1 MEFTAIKNKHYA
13 HAPDLATLAQRL
25 IERKG
30 LELGPARVAYLLVY
44 PAVTSGTAARC
55 VLANNHVQFFA
66 GVDYII
72 EVSGDLWES
81 LTEPTREI
89 LLHHELL
96 HILPVYNEKKETW
109 AFKLRDHDIKDFM
122 EIVREYGID
131 WLTTL
136 RNTFLSAYDLDPTT
150 SEGIKL

>member
-1 MEFTAIKNKHYA
+1 MEFTPIKNKHYTQS
-13 HAPDLATLAQRL
+13 PDLAKVADTLIASKAL
-25 IERKG
+25 H
-30 LELGPARVAYLLVY
+30 LGTARIAYLLVY
-44 PAVTSGTAARC
+44 PSVTANAAARC

-81 LTEPTREI
+81 LDDSTREI

-96 HILPVYNEKKETW
+96 HILAVYNEKKETW
-109 AFKLRDHDIKDFM
+109 TFKLRDHDIQDFA
-122 EIVREYGID
+122 EIVREYGIT

-136 RNTFLSAYDLDPTT
+136 RNTFHSAYDLDPTT
-150 SEGIKL
+150 TEGIKL